1 MPGLACLNHL
11 SAEVKSKSSLV
22 CDCTTAAYALQRRTV
37 HLGRAG
43 YGAGAET
50 CAGMAA
56 GRHQCVCSWQQS
68 DTWCFPRHS
77 SRQGCFLLCLF
88 RGSSVSAWCSSCCCC
103 ILLSSLRMPVAFTFF
118 FLPRN
123 YCLLCLFLTGT
134 YIRATTVTGGQWEV
148 RRCQLCR
155 KPSVIL
161 YYRDVSSGITQIQI
175 TDPIC

>member
-22 CDCTTAAYALQRRTV
+22 CDCTTAAHALQRSTV

-56 GRHQCVCSWQQS
+56 GSYQCVCSWQQS

-88 RGSSVSAWCSSCCCC
+88 RGSSGSAWRSSCCSC
-103 ILLSSLRMPVAFTFF
+103 ILRSSLRMPVAFTFF
-118 FLPRN
+118 FFFFPEAIV
-123 YCLLCLFLTGT
+123 YCVFPGWHVCT
-134 YIRATTVTGGQWEV
+134 ATTVTGGQWEV
-148 RRCQLCR
+148 RRCQFCR
-155 KPSVIL
+155 KPSVML
-161 YYRDVSSGITQIQI
+161 CYRDRGQK
-175 TDPIC
+175 

>member
-22 CDCTTAAYALQRRTV
+22 CDCTTAAHALQRRTV

-88 RGSSVSAWCSSCCCC
+88 RGSSGSAWCSSCCCC

-118 FLPRN
+118 SSPETIVYCVFSWLARIFVLLQSQVDSGRWGGANSAENLPW
-123 YCLLCLFLTGT
+123 YCATGMW
-134 YIRATTVTGGQWEV
+134 AQE
-148 RRCQLCR
+148 
-155 KPSVIL
+155 
-161 YYRDVSSGITQIQI
+161 
-175 TDPIC
+175 